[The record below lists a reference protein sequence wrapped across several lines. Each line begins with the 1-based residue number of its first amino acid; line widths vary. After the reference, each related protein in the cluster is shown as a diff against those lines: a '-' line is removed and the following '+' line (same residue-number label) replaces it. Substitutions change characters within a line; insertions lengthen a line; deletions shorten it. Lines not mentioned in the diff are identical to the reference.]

1 MSVPPPS
8 GPRASARAPAPDP
21 GAGATAAAATT
32 TARMPATSARPDSR
46 PVPSLAAGRS
56 DAGAPDAGRPRP
68 GRRVRGRVAALLP
81 RRSDLAEVRRDP
93 RRDLL
98 AGLTVAIVALPLAL
112 GFGVSSGLGAE
123 AGLATAVVAGALAAI
138 FGGSNLQVSG
148 PTGAM
153 TVVLVPIVA
162 EHGPSGVLTVGLIAG
177 VLLVA
182 LAALRAGAYM
192 RYVPAPVVE
201 GFTLGIACV
210 IGLQQIP
217 NALGVAKSDGDRVL
231 VVAWRAFEEF
241 AAAPNWTAVALAAAV
256 AAVMLTGARLRPTV
270 PFSVIAV
277 AVATVVAQLA
287 HLDAAPPIGDL
298 PSGLSAPSPAFL
310 DLGSLGSLLAP
321 AVAVAAL
328 AALESLLSAS
338 VADGMTVGQRHDP
351 DRELFGQG
359 LANIA
364 APLFGGVPA
373 TGAIARTAVNVRSG
387 AGSRLASLTH
397 AAVLAVIVFTAA
409 PLVSRIPLAALAGVL
424 IATAIRMVEVG
435 SLRAMARATRS
446 DAAVLVLTAAATLV
460 LDLVRA
466 VIVGLAVAGVLALRA
481 VAGQARLDQLPLDRD
496 DHTAE
501 EHALLAEHIVAY
513 RIDGPLFFA
522 AAHRFLLELT
532 EVADVRVVILRM
544 SRVSTVDATGALVL
558 KDVVDKLGRRGIV
571 VMASGIR
578 RGQRQALDSVGALAP
593 LRHEGREY
601 ATTPEAIRGARQYL
615 ERSGVLPPP
624 APDVPHPLGTGSC
637 PPRADGVEG

>member
-1 MSVPPPS
+1 M
-8 GPRASARAPAPDP
+8 GRA
-21 GAGATAAAATT
+21 
-32 TARMPATSARPDSR
+32 
-46 PVPSLAAGRS
+46 
-56 DAGAPDAGRPRP
+56 
-68 GRRVRGRVAALLP
+68 
-81 RRSDLAEVRRDP
+81 P

-123 AGLATAVVAGALAAI
+123 AGLATAVVAGAFAAV

-162 EHGPSGVLTVGLIAG
+162 QHGPGGVLTVGLLAG
-177 VLLVA
+177 LMLVA
-182 LAALRAGAYM
+182 LALARAGRYM

-210 IGLQQIP
+210 IGLQQVP
-217 NALGVAKSDGDRVL
+217 NALGVAKPEGDKVL
-231 VVAWRAFEEF
+231 AVTWRAVEAFVR
-241 AAAPNWTAVALAAAV
+241 APNWTAVALAGAV
-256 AAVMLTGARLRPTV
+256 AAVMLAGARWRPAI
-270 PFSVIAV
+270 PFSIV
-277 AVATVVAQLA
+277 AVIGATIVARLC
-287 HLDAAPPIGDL
+287 HLDAARPIGDL
-298 PSGLSAPSPAFL
+298 PAGLPAPSLAFL
-310 DLGSLGSLLAP
+310 DLGALGSLLAP

-338 VADGMTVGQRHDP
+338 VADGMTVGQKHDP

-359 LANIA
+359 LANLA

-373 TGAIARTAVNVRSG
+373 TGAIARTAVNVRTG
-387 AGSRLASLTH
+387 ARSRLAALVH
-397 AAVLAVIVFTAA
+397 AAVLAVIVFAAA

-446 DAAVLVLTAAATLV
+446 DAFVLVLTAAATLA
-460 LDLVRA
+460 LDLVYA
-466 VIVGLAVAGVLALRA
+466 VITGLAVAGALALRA
-481 VAGQARLDQLPLDRD
+481 VAKQARLDQVPLKGDLPG
-496 DHTAE
+496 DHSAE

-522 AAHRFLLELT
+522 AAHRFLLELS

-544 SRVSTVDATGALVL
+544 SRVSTMDATGALVL
-558 KDVVDKLGRRGIV
+558 KDAVAKLKRRGITV
-571 VMASGIR
+571 LASGIR
-578 RGQRQALDSVGALAP
+578 PGQRHVLQSTGALGL
-593 LRHEGREY
+593 LRPTDCDY
-601 ATTPEAIRGARQYL
+601 ATTPEAIAAARAHL
-615 ERSGVLPPP
+615 HHTGVLPLPAQPAPPPP
-624 APDVPHPLGTGSC
+624 APVPVPVPVISEE
-637 PPRADGVEG
+637 PSR

>member
-1 MSVPPPS
+1 MRFSLR
-8 GPRASARAPAPDP
+8 RAGTRF
-21 GAGATAAAATT
+21 
-32 TARMPATSARPDSR
+32 
-46 PVPSLAAGRS
+46 
-56 DAGAPDAGRPRP
+56 
-68 GRRVRGRVAALLP
+68 AALLP
-81 RRSDLAEVRRDP
+81 GRTDLTEVRRDP

-112 GFGVSSGLGAE
+112 GFGVSSGLGA
-123 AGLATAVVAGALAAI
+123 ASGLATAVIAGAVAAV

-162 EHGPSGVLTVGLIAG
+162 EYGPGGVLTVGLMAG
-177 VLLVA
+177 VMLVA
-182 LAALRAGAYM
+182 LAVLRAGKYM

-217 NALGVAKSDGDRVL
+217 NALGVPKPEGDRVL
-231 VVAWRAFEEF
+231 LVAWRAVRE
-241 AAAPNWTAVALAAAV
+241 AAENPNWTAVGFALAV
-256 AAVMLTGARLRPTV
+256 AAVMLVGARLRPTI

-277 AVATVVAQLA
+277 IAATVVAQVA
-287 HLDAAPPIGDL
+287 GLDAARPIGDL
-298 PSGLSAPSPAFL
+298 PSGLPAPTLAFL
-310 DLGSLGSLLAP
+310 DPGALGSMLAP

-338 VADGMTVGQRHDP
+338 VADGMTVGQKHDP
-351 DRELFGQG
+351 DRELLGQG

-373 TGAIARTAVNVRSG
+373 TGAIARTAVNVRTG

-397 AAVLAVIVFTAA
+397 AAVLAVIVFAAA

-424 IATAIRMVEVG
+424 LATAVRMVEVG
-435 SLRAMARATRS
+435 SIKAMARATRS
-446 DAAVLVLTAAATLV
+446 DALILVLTAVATLA
-460 LDLVRA
+460 LDLVYA
-466 VIVGLAVAGVLALRA
+466 VITGLVVAGALALRA
-481 VAGQARLDQLPLDRD
+481 VAKQARMDQVPLDRG
-496 DHTAE
+496 DHSAE

-522 AAHRFLLELT
+522 AAHRFLLELA

-544 SRVSTVDATGALVL
+544 SRVTTVDATGALVL
-558 KDVVDKLGRRGIV
+558 KDAVEKLNRRGIA
-571 VMASGIR
+571 VMTSGIR
-578 RGQRQALDSVGALAP
+578 PGQRQVLDSVGALEL
-593 LRHEGREY
+593 LRLEGREY
-601 ATTPEAIRGARQYL
+601 ATTPEAIEGARTYL
-615 ERSGVLPPP
+615 KCAGVLVPPP
-624 APDVPHPLGTGSC
+624 VHT
-637 PPRADGVEG
+637 RVEA